1 VKIVALGMALASSVT
16 CSSFSFAAD
25 MAVKAAHPALN
36 PVYNWTGF
44 YIGAHAGYNWTQSTD
59 VITPA
64 SPNAVFFDIPGE
76 IHSPNP
82 LDPHGFIGGG
92 QAGYNW
98 QVSPMWVAGL
108 EADISGLDSKRT
120 TVAFGTTDASRII
133 TASEKM
139 DWFGTVRGRFG
150 ITPTDRLLV
159 YATGGLAYGQVN
171 LATALTRTT
180 GCVGNNCQQGSVSE
194 TKLGWTVGGGV
205 EWALANNWSLKGEYL
220 YYDLGSSSH
229 LMTDPF
235 HPSTIF
241 AARADF
247 KGSIARAGLN
257 YHFGG
262 PVVAKY

>member
-1 VKIVALGMALASSVT
+1 MKIVAVGIALASAVT

-25 MAVKAAHPALN
+25 MAVKAAPPAHN
-36 PVYNWTGF
+36 PAYNWTGF

-59 VITPA
+59 VITLVSA
-64 SPNAVFFDIPGE
+64 GFWDIPGE

-82 LDPHGFIGGG
+82 LDPQGFIGGG
-92 QAGYNW
+92 QVGYNW
-98 QVSPMWVAGL
+98 QFSPMWVAGL

-120 TVAFGTTDASRII
+120 SVAAGTVDTSRII

-139 DWFGTVRGRFG
+139 DWFGTVRGRLG
-150 ITPTDRLLV
+150 ITPTDRFLV
-159 YATGGLAYGQVN
+159 YATGGLAYGHVN

-180 GCVGNNCQQGSVSE
+180 GCAGNNCQQGSVSD
-194 TKLGWTVGGGV
+194 TKLGWTVGGGA

-220 YYDLGSSSH
+220 YYDLGSGSH
-229 LMTDPF
+229 LMTDPLN
-235 HPSTIF
+235 PATIF

-257 YHFGG
+257 YRFGG
-262 PVVAKY
+262 PVLATY